1 MQIQFPLG
9 STEKKGLSAPF
20 RQRSTAPAL
29 SLAHTHTERKVMM
42 GNAGL
47 LQIAITPGG
56 TERRGP

>member
-29 SLAHTHTERKVMM
+29 SHTHTHRKVMM
-42 GNAGL
+42 GNAGF
-47 LQIAITPGG
+47 LQIAITPGE
-56 TERRGP
+56 TERRRGP